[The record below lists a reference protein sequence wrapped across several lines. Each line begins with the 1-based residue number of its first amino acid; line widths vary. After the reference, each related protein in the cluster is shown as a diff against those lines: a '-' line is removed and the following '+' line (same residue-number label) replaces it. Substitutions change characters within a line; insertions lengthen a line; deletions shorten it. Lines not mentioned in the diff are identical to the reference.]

1 MRGTSLKPR
10 RSLVS
15 LAAAAAV
22 LWALTCTIPSPA
34 QAAPVMKGR
43 VVNVKVHGRS
53 LEGNLEGDSPD
64 RNVSIYLPPSY
75 DHDKRRRYPV
85 VYLLHGY
92 FLTNEYWVG
101 GTVKGII
108 KGIDVPGAMDRDIAN
123 GKGRGMILVM
133 PDGDSK
139 YDGSMYSNSVTIGDW
154 ESFIAGDLVSYVDSH
169 YRTIAKRASRGLAGH
184 SMGGYGT
191 IRIGMKR
198 PDVFSSLYIM
208 SACCLIN
215 DPTRFAQ
222 RNNAN
227 ANGSGNADAG
237 AKPNPLARIFQ
248 NVVKAEAAA
257 WSPDPSNP
265 PSYFDLPGE
274 KGGASEALI
283 AAKWAANSPLAMIDQ
298 YIPNLKR
305 YSYIA
310 MDVGTMDSLMG
321 SNKQLAD
328 VLAEYGIEHSF
339 QTYVG
344 THANRVAERVEDHVI
359 PFFSQRLDFGKK
371 R

>member
-1 MRGTSLKPR
+1 MR
-10 RSLVS
+10 RSSRKLRGALAS
-15 LAAAAAV
+15 LSAAAV
-22 LWALTCTIPSPA
+22 LAWALSSALPS
-34 QAAPVMKGR
+34 QALAKPVMKGR
-43 VVNVKVHGRS
+43 VVDVKVHGRS

-64 RNVSIYLPPSY
+64 RSVSIYLPPSY

-92 FLTNEYWVG
+92 FLTNQYWVG
-101 GTVKGII
+101 GTVKGLI
-108 KGIDVPGAMDRDIAN
+108 KGIDVPGMMDRDIAS
-123 GKGRGMILVM
+123 GKGREMIIVM

-139 YDGSMYSNSVTIGDW
+139 YDGSMYSTSATVGDW
-154 ESFIAGDLVSYVDSH
+154 ESFIAADLVSYVDSH

-198 PDVFSSLYIM
+198 PDVFSSLYVM

-215 DPTRFAQ
+215 DASRFAQ
-222 RNNAN
+222 QSN
-227 ANGSGNADAG
+227 ANGSANGNDG
-237 AKPNPLARIFQ
+237 KPNPFARIFR

-257 WSPDPSNP
+257 WSPDPNNP
-265 PSYFDLPGE
+265 PTYFDLPGG
-274 KGGASEALI
+274 KGGASDSLI
-283 AAKWAANSPLAMIDQ
+283 AAKWAANSPLAMVDQ

-310 MDVGTMDSLMG
+310 MDVGTKDSLMD

-328 VLAEYGIEHSF
+328 VLTAYGIKHTF

-344 THANRVAERVEDHVI
+344 THANRIAERVEDHVI
-359 PFFSQRLDFGKK
+359 PFFSKHLDFK